1 MISMRVRRAGTRA
14 LLIECDDGEQ
24 AEAWRAELW
33 RRRDELGFV
42 DLVPGARTVLI
53 DGVDPAVES
62 RFTSLDP
69 TKGANAV
76 EDRLIDIP
84 TTFDG
89 DDLADVADWWGLTPS
104 SAIDRLAGA
113 ELTVA
118 FCGFAPGFAYLR
130 GLPDEWSVPRLAA
143 PRPRVPAG
151 SVALAG
157 AYAGIYP
164 SASPGGW
171 RLVGRTDVTLFDV
184 RAEPPALLTPGTRV
198 RLVPVP

>member
-1 MISMRVRRAGTRA
+1 MRVRPIGVTA
-14 LLIECDDGEQ
+14 LLLECRDGDEV
-24 AEAWRAELW
+24 EAWRAELW
-33 RRRDELGFV
+33 RRRAEGAFDAV
-42 DLVPGARTVLI
+42 DIVPGAQSVLL
-53 DGVDPAVES
+53 DGVSPDVAQRLESWVPEAASAVAETP
-62 RFTSLDP
+62 RVD
-69 TKGANAV
+69 V
-76 EDRLIDIP
+76 P

-89 DDLADVADWWGLTPS
+89 EDLEFVATTWGVSVPDATQ
-104 SAIDRLAGA
+104 RLVET

-130 GLPDEWSVPRLAA
+130 GLMQEWAVPRLDA

-171 RLVGRTDVTLFDV
+171 RLVGRTTETMFDV
-184 RAEPPALLTPGTRV
+184 RRDPPALLTPGTRV
-198 RLVPVP
+198 RLVPA